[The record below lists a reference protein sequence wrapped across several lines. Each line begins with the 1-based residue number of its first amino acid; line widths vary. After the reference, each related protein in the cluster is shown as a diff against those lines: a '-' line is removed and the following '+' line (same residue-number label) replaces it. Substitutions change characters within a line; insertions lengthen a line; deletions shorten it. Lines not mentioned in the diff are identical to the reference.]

1 LEEEQVEEKD
11 NFEKELVEKKD
22 GLEKVRTRKRQLQ
35 EVQDEEKK
43 DTNC

>member
-11 NFEKELVEKKD
+11 S
-22 GLEKVRTRKRQLQ
+22 LEKVRTRKRQLQ
-35 EVQDEEKK
+35 AVQDEEKK